1 MGGKKGLQRKRQG
14 GRSGRRGEREGEE
27 GREEKR
33 KTQIDE
39 VRPKR
44 GWGGREGVRER
55 KGVERKRNLED

>member
-1 MGGKKGLQRKRQG
+1 MGGKHGLQRKRQG
-14 GRSGRRGEREGEE
+14 GRSGGRGEREGEE

-44 GWGGREGVRER
+44 GWGGKEEGER
-55 KGVERKRNLED
+55 KGVERKGNLED